1 MNKLAKIKLSVEL
14 LEAAANSVRSTAF
27 DKIRWDDDAHG
38 ECDRWDD
45 DEIIK
50 SLTGHGREILDV
62 AEELVA
68 RIEGLCDV
76 QM

>member
-1 MNKLAKIKLSVEL
+1 MNKLARIKLSAEL
-14 LEAAANSVRSTAF
+14 LEAAAASIRSAAL

-50 SLTGHGREILDV
+50 SLTGYGREILDV
-62 AEELVA
+62 AEEFA
-68 RIEGLCDV
+68 SRIEELL
-76 QM
+76 

>member
-1 MNKLAKIKLSVEL
+1 MNTLAKIKLSAEL
-14 LEAAANSVRSTAF
+14 LEAAANSVRSAAL
-27 DKIRWDDDAHG
+27 DKIRWDGNAHG

-50 SLTGHGREILDV
+50 SLTDYGCEILDV

-68 RIEGLCDV
+68 RIERVL
-76 QM
+76 